1 VRLTD
6 SEGGSAAPFIMQP
19 AHLPPFV
26 VALDDSDDPGDAID
40 ALALGPFVAGREPF
54 ARSRRL
60 NRVRPEASLL
70 PAGTAVA
77 HAAQGDWRSA
87 LLASGDGWTLRVVR
101 WRDRSALV
109 TVTAVTD
116 ERAVEVLDEAVRD
129 ALDPPSAADEAV
141 TAGFWHQNKQGCAN
155 RTAREV
161 MIEPWARISRNYEAG
176 AADALGRLMNFE
188 PTRLAGRLL
197 LLHGPPGTGK
207 TTALRAL
214 ANAWR
219 EWCRLETIMDP
230 ENLLGDPSY
239 LMRVVLGEDDDD
251 EDGERP
257 WRLVVLED
265 CDELLRADAKRASG
279 QALARLL
286 NLTDGLLGQGLP
298 VLVALTTNEP
308 VWQLHPAVVRAG
320 RCLAEIHVG
329 PLASAEAAAWLGTGA
344 RVGEDGMTLAELF
357 AHKASTPAKVERQP
371 TNRRFANQYL

>member
-1 VRLTD
+1 M
-6 SEGGSAAPFIMQP
+6 EP
-19 AHLPPFV
+19 AHRPPFV
-26 VALDDSDDPGDAID
+26 VTLDDSDDPSDAID

-60 NRVRPEASLL
+60 NQVRPDATLL
-70 PAGTAVA
+70 PPGTAAA
-77 HAAQGDWRSA
+77 HCAHGDWRSA
-87 LLASGDGWTLRVVR
+87 VLASGDGWTLRAVR

-109 TVTAVTD
+109 TVTAVSD
-116 ERAVEVLDEAVRD
+116 DLAVNVLDEAVRG
-129 ALDPPSAADEAV
+129 AVDPPSATDEAV
-141 TAGFWHQNKQGCAN
+141 TAGFWHQNKRGCAN

-161 MIEPWARISRNYEAG
+161 LIEPWARICRNYETG
-176 AADALGRLMNFE
+176 AADALGRLMTLKPDN
-188 PTRLAGRLL
+188 LAGRLL

-219 EWCRLETIMDP
+219 GWCRLETIMDP

-239 LMRVVLGEDDDD
+239 LMRVVLCDDDDD

-265 CDELLRADAKRASG
+265 CDELLRADAKRGSG

-286 NLTDGLLGQGLP
+286 NLTDGLLGQGLQ

-329 PLASAEAAAWLGTGA
+329 PLTVAEAAAWLGTSAGISQ
-344 RVGEDGMTLAELF
+344 DGMTLAELF
-357 AHKASTPAKVERQP
+357 ARIATTPAKVERP
-371 TNRRFANQYL
+371 PNHHALANQYL